1 MRNSL
6 EEKNKITIFL
16 KFLKALER
24 IGKIICTYC
33 GTEQCHRNVM
43 IVFIYK
49 QGLLQSKIIQFS
61 ISTSVKPDGINFICR
76 QRRLG

>member
-16 KFLKALER
+16 KFLKALEEVGR
-24 IGKIICTYC
+24 IIFMHC
-33 GTEQCHRNVM
+33 GIEKCHRNM
-43 IVFIYK
+43 TIVFIYK
-49 QGLLQSKIIQFS
+49 QGLLQSEIIQFS

-76 QRRLG
+76 QRR